1 MKKILSVITTLL
13 IILTLISCSR
23 VNPASDFIYGLTDDG
38 EGVIIREYVG
48 KSYKINIPKE
58 IEGIPVVKVGNEK
71 EVSFIS
77 AAEKV
82 SELMQSKITEEEFI
96 EWAEKSPSY
105 KLNIPSSVKEIGFLG
120 GFYKGGFPKLII
132 NVKTENLTSIASYGF
147 KDQTILEPIVISKD
161 CKIGKFA
168 FQNSKIENVIF
179 QEGVTQIGE
188 VEKIIEEYGSP
199 WYNVGNNYIFS
210 GSTIKSLTLPSTLT
224 EINGNQFE
232 YCKNLTNVV
241 IPDNMKI
248 KYLSLYMGDEKPS
261 ECFFGCALTIESQQ
275 KIKSTGYTGPF

>member
-1 MKKILSVITTLL
+1 MKKNLSVITTLL
-13 IILTLISCSR
+13 IGLTLISCSR

-38 EGVIIREYVG
+38 KGVIIREYVG
-48 KSYKINIPKE
+48 KSYKINIPTE

-77 AAEKV
+77 ASEKV
-82 SELMQSKITEEEFI
+82 SELMQSKITEAEFI

-132 NVKTENLTSIASYGF
+132 NVKTENLTSIASLGF

-161 CKIGKFA
+161 CKIGGAA

-188 VEKIIEEYGSP
+188 VEKHEEYGRP
-199 WYNVGNNYIFS
+199 WFNVENYIFS
-210 GSTIKSLTLPSTLT
+210 NSTIKSLSLPSTLT
-224 EINGNQFE
+224 EINGHQFIN
-232 YCKNLTNVV
+232 CKNLTNVD
-241 IPDNMKI
+241 IPDNTKI
-248 KYLSLYMGDEKPS
+248 KYFATFTIYEEPS
-261 ECFFGCALTIESQQ
+261 KCFSGCALTIESQQ
-275 KIKSTGYTGPF
+275 KIKLTGYTGPF

>member
-1 MKKILSVITTLL
+1 
-13 IILTLISCSR
+13 
-23 VNPASDFIYGLTDDG
+23 
-38 EGVIIREYVG
+38 
-48 KSYKINIPKE
+48 
-58 IEGIPVVKVGNEK
+58 
-71 EVSFIS
+71 
-77 AAEKV
+77 
-82 SELMQSKITEEEFI
+82 MQSKITEEEFI

-161 CKIGKFA
+161 CKIGGAA

-188 VEKIIEEYGSP
+188 VEKHEEYGRP
-199 WYNVGNNYIFS
+199 WYDVENYIFS
-210 GSTIKSLTLPSTLT
+210 NSTIKSLSLPSTLT
-224 EINGNQFE
+224 EINGHQFIN
-232 YCKNLTNVV
+232 CKNLTNVD
-241 IPDNMKI
+241 IPDNTKI
-248 KYLSLYMGDEKPS
+248 KYFATFTIYEEPS
-261 ECFFGCALTIESQQ
+261 KCFSGCALTIESQQ